1 MTILPWP
8 YGQQQ
13 YNDDIIKLDD
23 FQKNN
28 MPKYIMEILISMHTE
43 RILSRLSER
52 LSSMEELLTDGA
64 VDVLGDKGDFD
75 VRLLPEN
82 SIFIA
87 TYIKNLIN
95 TFSNT

>member
-1 MTILPWP
+1 
-8 YGQQQ
+8 
-13 YNDDIIKLDD
+13 
-23 FQKNN
+23 
-28 MPKYIMEILISMHTE
+28 
-43 RILSRLSER
+43 
-52 LSSMEELLTDGA
+52 MEELLTDGA

-82 SIFIA
+82 SSFIA

>member
-1 MTILPWP
+1 
-8 YGQQQ
+8 
-13 YNDDIIKLDD
+13 
-23 FQKNN
+23 
-28 MPKYIMEILISMHTE
+28 MEILISMHTE

-87 TYIKNLIN
+87 THIKNLIN